1 MMSNC
6 TTCKKHILEPN
17 VTYGIN
23 PNAVC
28 KCDNPTPTKDTRLED
43 ILEKILNELSNE
55 SFYEGLEIDN
65 DEPYASDGWYPDTKQ
80 EVAQIK
86 QAIESQYIKR
96 SDLKE
101 LIESARPEKETFVKG
116 DGDGSRQFN
125 DYANGFNCGIKE
137 YEYNLL
143 NKIKEKR

>member
-1 MMSNC
+1 MERCFECREVQMFC
-6 TTCKKHILEPN
+6 RCK
-17 VTYGIN
+17 G
-23 PNAVC
+23 A
-28 KCDNPTPTKDTRLED
+28 NPTPTKDIRLED
-43 ILEKILNELSNE
+43 IIAEMVENTVIFLTKDLPSLLEQDKVFEIRRQHKDDILKNIPE
-55 SFYEGLEIDN
+55 
-65 DEPYASDGWYPDTKQ
+65 AKR
-80 EVAQIK
+80 
-86 QAIESQYIKR
+86 AIESQYIKR